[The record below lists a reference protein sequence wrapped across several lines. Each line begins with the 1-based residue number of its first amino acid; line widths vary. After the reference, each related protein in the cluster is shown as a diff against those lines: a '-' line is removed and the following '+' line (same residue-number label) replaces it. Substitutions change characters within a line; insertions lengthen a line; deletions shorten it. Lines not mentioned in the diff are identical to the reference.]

1 MDLSKRRVGEM
12 EVARVLNIIAT
23 PPNLR
28 KERRAND
35 LAGDYDE
42 WFDGGAR
49 RMVTGYTI
57 YQFANGTRAIVNVFK
72 HLHIRIQFPEGTIVS
87 VRQEDTRSL

>member
-1 MDLSKRRVGEM
+1 MDLSKRRVGEA
-12 EVARVLNIIAT
+12 EVARVLNIVAT

-28 KERRAND
+28 KERHPND
-35 LAGDYDE
+35 LPGDYDD

-49 RMVTGYTI
+49 RMVTGYTV

-72 HLHIRIQFPEGTIVS
+72 HLNIRIQFPDGTIVS
-87 VRQEDTRSL
+87 VRQEDTKSL